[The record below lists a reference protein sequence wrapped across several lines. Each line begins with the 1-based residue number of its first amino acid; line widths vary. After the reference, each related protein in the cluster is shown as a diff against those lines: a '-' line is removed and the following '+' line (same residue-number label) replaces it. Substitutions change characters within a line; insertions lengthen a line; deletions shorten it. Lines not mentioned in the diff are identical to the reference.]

1 MCSVN
6 NNINTD
12 CSCVCKSTNKYDTV
26 IKSCCIIYL
35 LLLSSLDIQSQDL
48 CDKSISGKVIDKETN
63 NPLPDVIV
71 RAISNPQV
79 YGNRVLYNSSDKF
92 SISDENG
99 KFLLENLCADE
110 DSLIFSRIGYQDT
123 LISLD
128 ANYWTVSLTEK
139 SVELENVIISDE
151 REKILGVIPWFRPS
165 TAVGY
170 SQALTKTWD
179 DYKDETGNTRA
190 NRKNFSDSADFIGW
204 YASKGYYQGF
214 EKTDARSLYLAYH
227 EGYGGFEKKSY
238 RKKQWLINVADRV
251 QARSTKYQKQYWGC
265 AKELKKKK
273 FIFF

>member
-1 MCSVN
+1 MKRYKFC
-6 NNINTD
+6 
-12 CSCVCKSTNKYDTV
+12 
-26 IKSCCIIYL
+26 YL
-35 LLLSSLDIQSQDL
+35 AFFI
-48 CDKSISGKVIDKETN
+48 
-63 NPLPDVIV
+63 
-71 RAISNPQV
+71 
-79 YGNRVLYNSSDKF
+79 
-92 SISDENG
+92 
-99 KFLLENLCADE
+99 
-110 DSLIFSRIGYQDT
+110 LIFVLQSCATKPPENPDNICLIFQEKRSWYKAAIRSEKRWKIPPYV
-123 LISLD
+123 LISFVHQESSFKSD
-128 ANYWTVSLTEK
+128 ARP
-139 SVELENVIISDE
+139 E

-227 EGYGGFEKKSY
+227 EGYGGFEKKTY
-238 RKKQWLINVADRV
+238 RKKQWLIKVADKV

-265 AKELKKKK
+265 AKELRKKK

>member
-1 MCSVN
+1 MISFVYQE
-6 NNINTD
+6 
-12 CSCVCKSTNKYDTV
+12 SSFKS
-26 IKSCCIIYL
+26 
-35 LLLSSLDIQSQDL
+35 
-48 CDKSISGKVIDKETN
+48 
-63 NPLPDVIV
+63 
-71 RAISNPQV
+71 
-79 YGNRVLYNSSDKF
+79 
-92 SISDENG
+92 
-99 KFLLENLCADE
+99 
-110 DSLIFSRIGYQDT
+110 
-123 LISLD
+123 D
-128 ANYWTVSLTEK
+128 ARP
-139 SVELENVIISDE
+139 E

-238 RKKQWLINVADRV
+238 RKKQWLIKVADRV
-251 QARSTKYQKQYWGC
+251 QARSSKYQKQYWGC
-265 AKELKKKK
+265 SKELKKKK

>member
-1 MCSVN
+1 M
-6 NNINTD
+6 
-12 CSCVCKSTNKYDTV
+12 KKY
-26 IKSCCIIYL
+26 
-35 LLLSSLDIQSQDL
+35 
-48 CDKSISGKVIDKETN
+48 
-63 NPLPDVIV
+63 
-71 RAISNPQV
+71 
-79 YGNRVLYNSSDKF
+79 KF
-92 SISDENG
+92 CYIT
-99 KFLLENLCADE
+99 FFV
-110 DSLIFSRIGYQDT
+110 LIFVLQSCATKPPENPDNICLIFQEKRSWYKAAIRSEKRWKIPPYV
-123 LISLD
+123 LISFVHQESSFKSD
-128 ANYWTVSLTEK
+128 ARP
-139 SVELENVIISDE
+139 E
-151 REKILGVIPWFRPS
+151 REKILGMIPWFRPS

-238 RKKQWLINVADRV
+238 RKKQWLIKVADRV
-251 QARSTKYQKQYWGC
+251 QARSSKYQKQYWGC

>member
-1 MCSVN
+1 M
-6 NNINTD
+6 
-12 CSCVCKSTNKYDTV
+12 KRY
-26 IKSCCIIYL
+26 
-35 LLLSSLDIQSQDL
+35 
-48 CDKSISGKVIDKETN
+48 
-63 NPLPDVIV
+63 
-71 RAISNPQV
+71 
-79 YGNRVLYNSSDKF
+79 KF
-92 SISDENG
+92 CYIA
-99 KFLLENLCADE
+99 FFM
-110 DSLIFSRIGYQDT
+110 LIFVLQSCATKPPENPDNICLIFQEKRSWYKAAIRSEKRWKIPPYV
-123 LISLD
+123 LISFVHQESSFKSD
-128 ANYWTVSLTEK
+128 ARP
-139 SVELENVIISDE
+139 E

-227 EGYGGFEKKSY
+227 EGYAGFEKKSY
-238 RKKQWLINVADRV
+238 RKKQWLIKVADRV

>member
-1 MCSVN
+1 M
-6 NNINTD
+6 
-12 CSCVCKSTNKYDTV
+12 KRY
-26 IKSCCIIYL
+26 
-35 LLLSSLDIQSQDL
+35 
-48 CDKSISGKVIDKETN
+48 
-63 NPLPDVIV
+63 
-71 RAISNPQV
+71 
-79 YGNRVLYNSSDKF
+79 KF
-92 SISDENG
+92 CYIA
-99 KFLLENLCADE
+99 FFI
-110 DSLIFSRIGYQDT
+110 LIFVLQSCATKPPENPDNICLIFQEKRSWYKAAIRSEKRWKIPPYV
-123 LISLD
+123 LISFVHQESSFKSD
-128 ANYWTVSLTEK
+128 ARP
-139 SVELENVIISDE
+139 E

-227 EGYGGFEKKSY
+227 EGYGGFEKKTY
-238 RKKQWLINVADRV
+238 RKKQWLIKVADRV

-265 AKELKKKK
+265 AKELRKKK

>member
-1 MCSVN
+1 M
-6 NNINTD
+6 
-12 CSCVCKSTNKYDTV
+12 KRY
-26 IKSCCIIYL
+26 
-35 LLLSSLDIQSQDL
+35 
-48 CDKSISGKVIDKETN
+48 
-63 NPLPDVIV
+63 
-71 RAISNPQV
+71 
-79 YGNRVLYNSSDKF
+79 KF
-92 SISDENG
+92 CYIAFFIPI
-99 KFLLENLCADE
+99 FLLQSCATKPPENPDNIC
-110 DSLIFSRIGYQDT
+110 LIFQEKRSWYKAAIRSEKRWKIPPYV
-123 LISLD
+123 LISFVHQESSFKSD
-128 ANYWTVSLTEK
+128 ARP
-139 SVELENVIISDE
+139 E

-227 EGYGGFEKKSY
+227 EGYGGFEKRSY
-238 RKKQWLINVADRV
+238 RKKQWLIKVADRV
-251 QARSTKYQKQYWGC
+251 QSRSTKYQKQYWGC

>member
-1 MCSVN
+1 M
-6 NNINTD
+6 
-12 CSCVCKSTNKYDTV
+12 KRY
-26 IKSCCIIYL
+26 
-35 LLLSSLDIQSQDL
+35 
-48 CDKSISGKVIDKETN
+48 
-63 NPLPDVIV
+63 
-71 RAISNPQV
+71 
-79 YGNRVLYNSSDKF
+79 KF
-92 SISDENG
+92 CYIA
-99 KFLLENLCADE
+99 FFI
-110 DSLIFSRIGYQDT
+110 LIFVLQSCATKPPENPDNICLIFQEKRSWYKAAIRSEKRWKIPPYV
-123 LISLD
+123 LISFVHQESSFKSD
-128 ANYWTVSLTEK
+128 ARP
-139 SVELENVIISDE
+139 E

-238 RKKQWLINVADRV
+238 RKKQWLIKVADRV

-265 AKELKKKK
+265 ANELKKKK

>member
-1 MCSVN
+1 M
-6 NNINTD
+6 
-12 CSCVCKSTNKYDTV
+12 KRY
-26 IKSCCIIYL
+26 
-35 LLLSSLDIQSQDL
+35 
-48 CDKSISGKVIDKETN
+48 
-63 NPLPDVIV
+63 
-71 RAISNPQV
+71 
-79 YGNRVLYNSSDKF
+79 KF
-92 SISDENG
+92 CYIT
-99 KFLLENLCADE
+99 FFI
-110 DSLIFSRIGYQDT
+110 LIFVLQSCATKPPENPDNICLIFQEKRSWYKAAIRSEKRWKIPPYV
-123 LISLD
+123 LISFVHQESSFKSD
-128 ANYWTVSLTEK
+128 ARP
-139 SVELENVIISDE
+139 E

-238 RKKQWLINVADRV
+238 RKKQWLIKVADRV